1 MTNPLR
7 HLAAGAPAPTYLL
20 RGALDADTDAVRLDP
35 RLRVVDSPRHATV
48 LLVAGRLPDPLLTP
62 AALTHD
68 ALPHPRA
75 SVWWGDGDP
84 PAPWLRDAVRVPAD
98 GDPAAAVCDA
108 HAQAV
113 LGRRPSERA
122 VGSVVGRA
130 EWDDVGPYGHG
141 GSGMTGGTPYGRP
154 LPDRDDD
161 PRDGLTLDVLRVT
174 VGPFF
179 SALPP
184 GLSIDVHL
192 YGDVVGA
199 CELHDDPFAT
209 SGLSFVP
216 PHAEPFERARTERVA
231 VTDLEQA
238 RISHHLR
245 GLARTLRLHGLHA
258 LSDRALRVAVTPTS
272 SRAVEGLLRFIA
284 ASGASRAGAGTGVL
298 TEEVAS
304 QGLGATGRASGVA
317 EDARDHDP
325 AYARLG
331 FEPVTQRRGDVRAR
345 TQQRIDEVR
354 QSLRL
359 CRAAGDAVREP
370 GPPVVDPRLPIGAVR
385 EPVAEIR
392 QSLRLCQAAGDA
404 VREPGPPVEDPRLPV
419 HALREAVAEM
429 LAGLE
434 WGDAIVALDSFDFA
448 VGTPHAARATA
459 GVP

>member
-1 MTNPLR
+1 VTNPLR

-20 RGALDADTDAVRLDP
+20 RGALDADADAVRLDP

-84 PAPWLRDAVRVPAD
+84 PARWLREAVRVPAD

-113 LGRRPSERA
+113 LGRRPSEPA
-122 VGSVVGRA
+122 VGTVVDRA
-130 EWDDVGPYGHG
+130 AWDGVGPYGHG
-141 GSGMTGGTPYGRP
+141 GSGMTGGTPYGRS

-184 GLSIDVHL
+184 GLSIDVRL
-192 YGDVVGA
+192 YGDLVGA
-199 CELHDDPFAT
+199 CELHEDPFAT
-209 SGLSFVP
+209 SGLSFVA

-231 VTDLEQA
+231 VANLEQA

-245 GLARTLRLHGLHA
+245 ALARTLRLHGLHA
-258 LSDRALRVAVTPTS
+258 LSDRALRVAVAPTS
-272 SRAVEGLLRFIA
+272 SRSVERLLRLVA
-284 ASGASRAGAGTGVL
+284 ASGAPRAGAGTAVL
-298 TEEVAS
+298 TAEAA
-304 QGLGATGRASGVA
+304 GLGLGVVARASGVA
-317 EDARDHDP
+317 DDAREHDP
-325 AYARLG
+325 AYAPLG

-345 TQQRIDEVR
+345 TQQR
-354 QSLRL
+354 
-359 CRAAGDAVREP
+359 
-370 GPPVVDPRLPIGAVR
+370 
-385 EPVAEIR
+385 VAEIR

-419 HALREAVAEM
+419 DALREPVAET

-434 WGDAIVALDSFDFA
+434 WGDAVLALDSFDFA
-448 VGTPHAARATA
+448 VGTPRAARAPA